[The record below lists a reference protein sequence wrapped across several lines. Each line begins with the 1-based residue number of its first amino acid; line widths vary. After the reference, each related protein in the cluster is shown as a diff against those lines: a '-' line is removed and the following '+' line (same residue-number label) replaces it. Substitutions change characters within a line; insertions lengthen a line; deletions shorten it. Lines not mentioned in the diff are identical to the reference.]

1 MHSRDIRGVRTLTSD
16 LQRWIYLGEMLI
28 LGIIERL
35 KSDEEKDEEE
45 EEEEETATPQL
56 TQLQEFEFDKDV
68 IFVSV
73 ELQSEEKIEMAKHYL
88 LPHSFYNYDTKPP
101 ALVSNCR

>member
-1 MHSRDIRGVRTLTSD
+1 M
-16 LQRWIYLGEMLI
+16 W
-28 LGIIERL
+28 IIERL
-35 KSDEEKDEEE
+35 KSDEEKEDEEE

-56 TQLQEFEFDKDV
+56 TQLQEFEFDEDV

-73 ELQSEEKIEMAKHYL
+73 ELQSEEKIEIAKHYL

-101 ALVSNCR
+101 CPGFRLPMTLIQVTEMLEREEKRKERTQEK